1 MFTNM
6 KLKQS
11 LLITLCTI
19 FFSGISI
26 FSIAQKTKAIP
37 PEKPKLVIGI
47 VVDMMRYDYIY
58 RYWDKLEK
66 NGFKRFINEGAVCKD
81 ARQNYIYTQTGP
93 GHATIFTGTTPSIH
107 GIVTN
112 EWYVPLKK
120 QKVYCVEDSKVKAI
134 GGSTDKGKVSPTNLL
149 TTTIGDEL
157 RLSNQ
162 NKSKV
167 VAIAL
172 KDRAAILPGGH
183 NPNAAYWYD
192 DASGNWMTSSYYMDT
207 LPKWVSDFNN
217 KKLADLYLDRLWTP
231 ILPIVDYT
239 ESLPDTNKYEKGF
252 GNNQKCFPYDLSFI
266 SKDSKKNRNYSI
278 LKTTPF
284 GNTYTHDFAIASVLG
299 ENLGKDN
306 YPDFLSVS
314 FSSTD
319 YIGHNFGPL
328 AVETQDT
335 YLRLDKEIAHFID
348 FIESEIGKENVLI
361 FLTADHG
368 SSQHPQYLIDNRLPG
383 GIFKQYYALSLL
395 KSYLN
400 AIYGEGD
407 WVLTYL
413 DEQIF
418 LNHTLIEDS
427 KLSLKDFQDKVASFL
442 LQFNG
447 VENAV
452 TATTLQTN
460 NFTKG
465 MFMFMQ
471 NSYNQKRSGDVLL
484 NLEPGWIQDLDYF
497 IDHNTAYSYD
507 THVPLLWYGWKI
519 NRTTVLREVHLVDIV
534 PTISNFLNIEY
545 PSGCTGEPIDELY
558 K

>member
-1 MFTNM
+1 MNFDV
-6 KLKQS
+6 KHFLVVV
-11 LLITLCTI
+11 
-19 FFSGISI
+19 FISFLFI
-26 FSIAQKTKAIP
+26 NVPVSAQKTKAIP

-47 VVDMMRYDYIY
+47 VVDQMRYDYIY

-66 NGFKRFINEGAVCKD
+66 NGFKRFINEGAVCKN
-81 ARQNYIYTQTGP
+81 ARQNYLYTQTGP
-93 GHATIFTGTTPSIH
+93 GHATIYTGTTPSIH

-120 QKVYCVEDSKVKAI
+120 QKVYCVDDSKVKTV
-134 GGSTDKGKVSPTNLL
+134 GSNSEKGKMSPVNLL

-167 VAIAL
+167 IAISL

-192 DASGNWMTSSYYMDT
+192 EATGNWITSSYYLDT
-207 LPKWVSDFNN
+207 LPKWVVDFNN
-217 KKLADLYLDRLWTP
+217 KKLADLYLDRLWIP
-231 ILPIVDYT
+231 LLPIPDYT
-239 ESLPDTNKYEKGF
+239 ESLPDTNKYEQGF
-252 GNNQKCFPYDLSFI
+252 GNNQKCFPYDLAFI
-266 SKDSKKNRNYSI
+266 SKDAKKNRDYRI

-284 GNTYTHDFAIASVLG
+284 GNTLTHDFAIAAMLG
-299 ENLGKDN
+299 ENLGKGN
-306 YPDFLSVS
+306 YTDFLAVS

-328 AVETQDT
+328 AVETEDT

-348 FIESEIGKENVLI
+348 FIENEIGKENVLV

-368 SSQHPQYLIDNRLPG
+368 SSQHPQYLTDNHLPG

-427 KLSLKDFQDKVASFL
+427 KLSLKDVQDKVASFM

-484 NLEPGWIQDLDYF
+484 NLEPGWIQDMDYF

-507 THVPLLWYGWKI
+507 THVPLMWYGWKI
-519 NRTTVLREVHLVDIV
+519 NHTTILREVHPIDIV
-534 PTISNFLNIEY
+534 PTISAMLNIEY
-545 PSGCTGEPIDELY
+545 PSGCTGEPIDELF